1 MGIFDKQSDLFT
13 EYGVTLVMRDK
24 LIGGTPRDPKL
35 IQGWLRKRMG
45 LSDEQE
51 IAVKMRET
59 LEGLGMTIGPE
70 ATLAE
75 MAEAAEHLAGEKQT
89 TGFKNVLL
97 PNGKGRVLIIEGRQ
111 VKAMLKELTNIL
123 FAGEKWG
130 ATRKGPKSYVAERV
144 FVPEES
150 IPLFHTDDT
159 PIFEPDGLEMMIGHV
174 VGPTGPRSTL
184 GYHEYVKQAKIHFT
198 IRVAADSVPHE
209 AWPDIWV
216 LGQENGLGATRSQ
229 GFGKFDIERFEVLRK
244 GREEQAAR
252 VKTRV
257 QTEEE
262 ESGATP
268 GTVKLPDT
276 AKNGRGRKAAVAEAV
291 TA

>member
-1 MGIFDKQSDLFT
+1 MGIFDNKSDLFT
-13 EYGVTLVMRDK
+13 EYGVTLVMREK

-89 TGFKNVLL
+89 TGFKLAGL
-97 PNGKGRVLIIEGRQ
+97 PNGRKVLIIEGRQ

-130 ATRKGPKSYVAERV
+130 TTRKGPKSYVAERV

-150 IPLFHTDDT
+150 IPLFNTDDT
-159 PIFEPDGLEMMIGHV
+159 PITEPHGIEMMIGHV

-184 GYHEYVKQAKIHFT
+184 GYHEFVKGAKLHFT

-229 GFGKFDIERFEVLRK
+229 GFGKFDIERFEVLKK
-244 GREEQAAR
+244 GREEQAVR
-252 VKTRV
+252 VKAR
-257 QTEEE
+257 EKSADDDE
-262 ESGATP
+262 GN
-268 GTVKLPDT
+268 GTSSSVKLPDT
-276 AKNGRGRKAAVAEAV
+276 AAKNGRGRKAAVAEAV
-291 TA
+291 